1 MSMAAAYFS
10 LLSWRG
16 AAQQQQLFFSSR
28 QRLNFWK
35 FFVYFY
41 RKNL

>member
-1 MSMAAAYFS
+1 MSMAALRPS
-10 LLSWRG
+10 RRG
-16 AAQQQQLFFSSR
+16 NLFFFTVAAW

-35 FFVYFY
+35 VFVYFY

>member
-16 AAQQQQLFFSSR
+16 AAQQQQLFFRRGSG
-28 QRLNFWK
+28 
-35 FFVYFY
+35 
-41 RKNL
+41 

>member
-1 MSMAAAYFS
+1 MSMAALPLRRS
-10 LLSWRG
+10 RRG
-16 AAQQQQLFFSSR
+16 SGNLFFFTVATR